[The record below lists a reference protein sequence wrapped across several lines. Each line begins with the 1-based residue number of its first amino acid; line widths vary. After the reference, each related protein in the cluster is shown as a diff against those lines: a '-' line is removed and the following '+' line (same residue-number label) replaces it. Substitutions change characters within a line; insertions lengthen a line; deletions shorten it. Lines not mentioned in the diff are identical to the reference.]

1 MGEALAK
8 QVFSFTDW
16 VKDHPSDRLPGD
28 RVDAQFANHQRAINE
43 LTARI
48 DTLLRA
54 DGKINNNL
62 LTPESFPRGVLEE
75 VVAFAMA
82 EARQVTDSMLSLIRR
97 FESRVVELDALAA
110 SLQARAAL
118 NSSEFSRAIACSEAA
133 MRVQHELKA
142 QLVEAVER
150 VERRSASLSTPL
162 PRPPALGPNTGG
174 FYAGDVEGADATAA
188 DYAQVAIEWAE
199 HLPDSIPPNVLAIN
213 AITGE
218 HWSSRWWAIR
228 AAGAFGVQ
236 AMWYQGAFGDPG
248 PPTTPLT
255 PTGDPIP
262 PGAMY
267 WNTDHNQMMVW
278 DGSSWGAVGVP
289 AAASS
294 SSLFYEAV
302 DGQTQFAT
310 TDPDII
316 GQSFMLRP
324 DGSNGVNVFL
334 NGIRLTFTR
343 DYAVDAPTSTI
354 ALSTP
359 AIGGSILALD
369 VLVPQKDIAPGG
381 VSIHKCRT
389 LAPFDGSTTSFELQT
404 TDGALLVVN
413 GSNELL
419 VVLDGVQ
426 QEPGVDYSATGDTLS
441 FAAAPGVDAKSFI
454 LWYTPV
460 SEPAP

>member
-1 MGEALAK
+1 MPSIARPQK
-8 QVFSFTDW
+8 VYDFTA
-16 VKDHPSDRLPGD
+16 HARRQPTAPPPGD
-28 RVDAQFANHQRAINE
+28 RIDAQLQNHADAITAVQVAVERLVQSAPAIDLDLEARVEARRTIEGELADLRRQVLNAGGLLYEARVELARVRVDADRA
-43 LTARI
+43 R
-48 DTLLRA
+48 DVA
-54 DGKINNNL
+54 D
-62 LTPESFPRGVLEE
+62 R
-75 VVAFAMA
+75 A
-82 EARQVTDSMLSLIRR
+82 EAR
-97 FESRVVELDALAA
+97 LAA
-110 SLQARAAL
+110 VLEARA
-118 NSSEFSRAIACSEAA
+118 EPRA
-133 MRVQHELKA
+133 
-142 QLVEAVER
+142 
-150 VERRSASLSTPL
+150 
-162 PRPPALGPNTGG
+162 PPAPATPATPTPPMPVGVLGPNAGG
-174 FYAGDVEGADATAA
+174 FFAGDDAGAAATSA
-188 DYAQVAIEWAE
+188 DYAQVSIEWAE
-199 HLPDSIPPNVLAIN
+199 HLPDTIPPNILAIN
-213 AITGE
+213 AISGE

-228 AAGAFGVQ
+228 AAGAFGAQ

-278 DGSSWGAVGVP
+278 DGSSWAAVGVP

-294 SSLFYEAV
+294 SSLFYEAI

-310 TDPDII
+310 TDPDLL
-316 GQSFMLRP
+316 GQSFQLRP
-324 DGSNGVNVFL
+324 DGTNGVNVFL

-381 VSIHKCRT
+381 VSIHKCRP
-389 LAPFDGSTTSFELQT
+389 LAPFDGVTTAFELQT

-441 FAAAPGVDAKSFI
+441 FAAAPNADVKSFI